1 MRADKH
7 GGSNFPGIQKRW
19 RKKNKAPHRFFAPK
33 APIQNAAPFVG
44 GRLFPASL
52 GSSRRYPAN
61 SSVTHF
67 PLRAWSRPWAAKIG
81 RKQPPFLFADG
92 NAEVGFHST
101 CSTHRRAQRLFPLGT
116 SPLSGREGSWT
127 TTEHAVF
134 QALVPPGFRQCG
146 QDVSFSDRRRAL
158 PCEIRS
164 LVTDIDRVAERT
176 GTINVL
182 PDFSPHRAG
191 VSPKP
196 ARSTDTRRHR
206 PLRK

>member
-101 CSTHRRAQRLFPLGT
+101 CSTYRRAQRLLPLGT
-116 SPLSGREGSWT
+116 SPPSGREGSWT
-127 TTEHAVF
+127 TDLTSSTPF
-134 QALVPPGFRQCG
+134 SRPWYRQAFGNVVKTSRSPTVAGRCLVRFG
-146 QDVSFSDRRRAL
+146 AL
-158 PCEIRS
+158 
-164 LVTDIDRVAERT
+164 
-176 GTINVL
+176 
-182 PDFSPHRAG
+182 
-191 VSPKP
+191 
-196 ARSTDTRRHR
+196 
-206 PLRK
+206 